1 MSSNFSGGQSNF
13 IWIKNEIMNT
23 RQKCE
28 CQEGIEWHN
37 HSPVWC
43 KKVRLEWMWLIE
55 PGRKLS
61 DISLSPS
68 LIHTHKQKNTQT
80 HTHTCVR
87 TSQAQVSW
95 EQGQRSHRLNYLAPC
110 QRVFTEKATIQPCCL
125 GLLWPVIGKG
135 VSSQEENKN
144 HKKKI
149 FKCFFIIL
157 SGLFKMI
164 SIYGNE
170 PLNEAI

>member
-1 MSSNFSGGQSNF
+1 M
-13 IWIKNEIMNT
+13 
-23 RQKCE
+23 
-28 CQEGIEWHN
+28 
-37 HSPVWC
+37 
-43 KKVRLEWMWLIE
+43 E

-61 DISLSPS
+61 DIFLSLSLSVFLFLSFS
-68 LIHTHKQKNTQT
+68 LSHTYTHTQKNTQT
-80 HTHTCVR
+80 HTHAR
-87 TSQAQVSW
+87 APIPTSGFLRARATELQAELLS
-95 EQGQRSHRLNYLAPC
+95 PC
-110 QRVFTEKATIQPCCL
+110 QRVSTEKATIQTCCL

-135 VSSQEENKN
+135 GSSQEENKN

-157 SGLFKMI
+157 SGLFKMT

>member
-1 MSSNFSGGQSNF
+1 MEGRTILSELKMRLWTQDKVWVPGGYTMTQSQSSLV
-13 IWIKNEIMNT
+13 
-23 RQKCE
+23 
-28 CQEGIEWHN
+28 QESQIGVNVTDRTWKEALRH
-37 HSPVWC
+37 
-43 KKVRLEWMWLIE
+43 L
-55 PGRKLS
+55 
-61 DISLSPS
+61 SLSLFLS
-68 LIHTHKQKNTQT
+68 LSHTHTHTQKNTQT
-80 HTHTCVR
+80 HTHTCVC

-110 QRVFTEKATIQPCCL
+110 QRVFTEKGTIQPCCL

-135 VSSQEENKN
+135 GSSQEENKN

-157 SGLFKMI
+157 SGLFKMT